1 MKPKLKGLGVAVI
14 TPFLQ
19 DGEVDYESLEKLV
32 DGLITGG
39 VDYLAALGTTSETP
53 TLCEEE
59 KSAILK
65 TIIKATAGRVP
76 VVMGLGGPCTQ
87 NLIAHL
93 RNDDFSGVE
102 AIFSVTPYY
111 NKPSQEGLYEHY
123 CEIAYHSPL
132 PVILY
137 NVGPRTS
144 CNLEPA
150 TTLRLARD
158 CEKII
163 AIKEASGN
171 MNQIM
176 HLIKHK
182 PEDFLVISGDDGIT
196 LPLLAV
202 GIDGLISVIGN
213 AYPKLIADMVHL
225 ALNENFHEARMI
237 HHRML
242 DLIQACFREGSPA
255 GIKAIM
261 ALQGKIEY
269 YLRLPLTRVSPFLQ
283 NQLRELMEYI

>member
-1 MKPKLKGLGVAVI
+1 
-14 TPFLQ
+14 
-19 DGEVDYESLEKLV
+19 
-32 DGLITGG
+32 
-39 VDYLAALGTTSETP
+39 
-53 TLCEEE
+53 
-59 KSAILK
+59 
-65 TIIKATAGRVP
+65 
-76 VVMGLGGPCTQ
+76 
-87 NLIAHL
+87 
-93 RNDDFSGVE
+93 
-102 AIFSVTPYY
+102 
-111 NKPSQEGLYEHY
+111 
-123 CEIAYHSPL
+123 
-132 PVILY
+132 
-137 NVGPRTS
+137 
-144 CNLEPA
+144 
-150 TTLRLARD
+150 
-158 CEKII
+158 
-163 AIKEASGN
+163 